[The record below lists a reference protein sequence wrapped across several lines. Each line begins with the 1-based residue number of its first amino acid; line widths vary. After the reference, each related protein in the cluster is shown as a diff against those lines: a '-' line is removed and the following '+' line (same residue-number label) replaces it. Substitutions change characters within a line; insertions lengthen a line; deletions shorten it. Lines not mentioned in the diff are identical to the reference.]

1 MTTRTA
7 RDSADP
13 TLQVQVQDRSP
24 KGKVYYALNSRRLT
38 PAATTTASPSS
49 AGTETETEAGT
60 ETGTEAEMEASSEAV
75 NSSSFRAVF
84 VLNCSAQVVGGEHFL
99 EGSWRCHI

>member
-24 KGKVYYALNSRRLT
+24 KGKVYYTLNSRRLT

-49 AGTETETEAGT
+49 AGTETGT
-60 ETGTEAEMEASSEAV
+60 ESGTEMEASSEAEAV